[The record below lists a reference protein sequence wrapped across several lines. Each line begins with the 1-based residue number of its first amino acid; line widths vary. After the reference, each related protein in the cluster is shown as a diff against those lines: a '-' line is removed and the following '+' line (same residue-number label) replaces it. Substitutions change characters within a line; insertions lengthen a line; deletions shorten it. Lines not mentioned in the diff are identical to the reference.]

1 MPELLTIVRY
11 PDPFLRRRAKDIGE
25 IDKGVREAVSNMFET
40 MSARRGVGL
49 AAPQVG
55 ISSRIVVFCPSGEK
69 KDEKVLINP
78 MIVEHRG
85 GMEAEE
91 GCLSFPEVFGIVRR
105 HSYIKI
111 LAYDL
116 EGNDLEI
123 TASDFLAR
131 VLQHEIDH
139 LEGTLF
145 IDRMTPESRVVARE
159 ALKALED
166 AYQAPVRGE
175 GRES

>member
-1 MPELLTIVRY
+1 MPEVLTIVTY
-11 PDPFLRRRAKDIGE
+11 PDPILRRRAEDIEE
-25 IDKGVREAVSNMFET
+25 IDRSIRDIVAAMSET
-40 MSARRGVGL
+40 MYAHHGVGL

-55 ISSRIVVFCPSGEK
+55 VSKRIVVFSPTGEK

-78 MIVEHRG
+78 MIIEHRG

-91 GCLSFPEVFGIVRR
+91 GCLSFPDIGGIVRR
-105 HSYIKI
+105 NSYVRI

-116 EGNDLEI
+116 DGNDLEI
-123 TASDFLAR
+123 TATDFLAR

-139 LEGTLF
+139 LDGTLF
-145 IDRMTPESRVVARE
+145 IDRMTPESRVRARE

-166 AYQAPVRGE
+166 AYKTP
-175 GRES
+175 